1 MLFFRERGEGMGL
14 RVTDKER
21 RGRRLL
27 LSCHV
32 FFFGDEDYEGKAGVG
47 HLYQRLS
54 DVVGRKFAVGTML
67 KFSLFS
73 KDHQWPVRIDQ
84 GMVRWAKEDTYG
96 MEFTSIRPA
105 QRERLSAG
113 VMKAKI

>member
-1 MLFFRERGEGMGL
+1 
-14 RVTDKER
+14 
-21 RGRRLL
+21 
-27 LSCHV
+27 
-32 FFFGDEDYEGKAGVG
+32 
-47 HLYQRLS
+47 
-54 DVVGRKFAVGTML
+54 ML

-73 KDHQWPVRIDQ
+73 KDRQWPVGIDQ

>member
-1 MLFFRERGEGMGL
+1 
-14 RVTDKER
+14 
-21 RGRRLL
+21 
-27 LSCHV
+27 
-32 FFFGDEDYEGKAGVG
+32 
-47 HLYQRLS
+47 
-54 DVVGRKFAVGTML
+54 ML